1 MKEKLRGP
9 VQRSVTLKQLRVFAA
24 VAKSGKITAAAN
36 ALGVTP
42 PAVTLQLKLL
52 EQSVGLPL
60 FDRSQAGLRPTDAA
74 DYIMQL
80 QARIESALDEC
91 DQELRAL
98 KGLGHGR
105 VSIGVVST
113 TKYFAP
119 QALAAFARQNPNI
132 QLELLVGNRDET
144 VAALENLSIDM
155 AIMGRPPSTME
166 LEKGVI
172 GVHPH
177 VIIASPD
184 HRLACSKNI
193 PLRALM
199 DERFLLREAGS
210 GTRILI
216 DQIFAKADVVPGRGM
231 EFGSNETIKQAV
243 MAGLGVAFISAH
255 TVAVEVRENRLVLLD
270 VSGLP
275 VFRKWYLLRAKA
287 KHLLPPGCALWEFLI
302 QNAESFLPDV
312 SLLLQTGRRRER
324 SRRRH

>member
-177 VIIASPD
+177 VIIASLARRTFHCVRLWTKDFCSVRPD
-184 HRLACSKNI
+184 RG
-193 PLRALM
+193 RA
-199 DERFLLREAGS
+199 S
-210 GTRILI
+210 
-216 DQIFAKADVVPGRGM
+216 
-231 EFGSNETIKQAV
+231 
-243 MAGLGVAFISAH
+243 
-255 TVAVEVRENRLVLLD
+255 
-270 VSGLP
+270 
-275 VFRKWYLLRAKA
+275 
-287 KHLLPPGCALWEFLI
+287 
-302 QNAESFLPDV
+302 
-312 SLLLQTGRRRER
+312 
-324 SRRRH
+324 